1 LARKLT
7 SSGAGKVLDSEPGEE
22 RRHENLRR
30 RFGLSTA
37 FEGRRAIVVTGALR
51 GFDFPTCGLVLLG
64 VFVNFFS
71 REEVYANLEYG
82 FPMLALFG
90 AAGCIGQLTVS
101 ISRHSGTLASAC
113 CIPTRVLRATFFR
126 DSIRST
132 TSDLPV
138 LLALLFGPFVVLLA
152 GLGGWV

>member
-1 LARKLT
+1 VRGIF
-7 SSGAGKVLDSEPGEE
+7 SP
-22 RRHENLRR
+22 
-30 RFGLSTA
+30 A
-37 FEGRRAIVVTGALR
+37 F
-51 GFDFPTCGLVLLG
+51 GLVLLG
-64 VFVNFFS
+64 LLVNFFC

-101 ISRHSGTLASAC
+101 ISRGSGTLASAC
-113 CIPTRVLRATFFR
+113 CIPIWVLRASVVR
-126 DSIRST
+126 EGVRRGE

-138 LLALLFGPFVVLLA
+138 LVALLFCPLVVLLA

>member
-1 LARKLT
+1 M
-7 SSGAGKVLDSEPGEE
+7 LDSEPDEE

-30 RFGLSTA
+30 RFGLGTT
-37 FEGRRAIVVTGALR
+37 FERRRAIAFVTGALR
-51 GFDFPTCGLVLLG
+51 RFSFPACGLVLLG
-64 VFVNFFS
+64 VLVNFFS
-71 REEVYANLEYG
+71 REEVYVNLEYG

-101 ISRHSGTLASAC
+101 ISRRSGALTSAC
-113 CIPTRVLRATFFR
+113 CIPRWVLRATFVR
-126 DSIRST
+126 DGIGGE

-138 LLALLFGPFVVLLA
+138 LLALLFGPLVVLLA

>member
-1 LARKLT
+1 
-7 SSGAGKVLDSEPGEE
+7 
-22 RRHENLRR
+22 
-30 RFGLSTA
+30 
-37 FEGRRAIVVTGALR
+37 
-51 GFDFPTCGLVLLG
+51 VLLG
-64 VFVNFFS
+64 LLVNFFS

-101 ISRHSGTLASAC
+101 ISRRSGTLASAC
-113 CIPTRVLRATFFR
+113 CIPAGVLRTTAVR
-126 DSIRST
+126 DGVRGE

-138 LLALLFGPFVVLLA
+138 LVALLFCPLVVLLA

>member
-1 LARKLT
+1 MAIT
-7 SSGAGKVLDSEPGEE
+7 GT
-22 RRHENLRR
+22 LRR
-30 RFGLSTA
+30 ISCPA
-37 FEGRRAIVVTGALR
+37 F
-51 GFDFPTCGLVLLG
+51 GLVLFGLL
-64 VFVNFFS
+64 VNFFS

-101 ISRHSGTLASAC
+101 ISRRSGTPASAC
-113 CIPTRVLRATFFR
+113 CIPTGVLRATVVSDGVR
-126 DSIRST
+126 GD

-138 LLALLFGPFVVLLA
+138 LLALLFGQLVVLLA